1 MLISAFL
8 NVRLWTLQTP
18 INYTA
23 NGGYFSWPL
32 IWLLEKGL
40 KYAIV
45 IVLLLGA
52 IVYLLYILNVRLP
65 KLPKIN
71 IEQSEKPIKKEKKT
85 DSKEDE
91 RPTITISRPDISTDD
106 ILEKVSQATGKVV
119 QATSS

>member
-1 MLISAFL
+1 M
-8 NVRLWTLQTP
+8 
-18 INYTA
+18 
-23 NGGYFSWPL
+23 
-32 IWLLEKGL
+32 
-40 KYAIV
+40 

-52 IVYLLYILNVRLP
+52 IIYLLYVLNVRLP

-71 IEQSEKPIKKEKKT
+71 IEQPEKPIKKEKKT